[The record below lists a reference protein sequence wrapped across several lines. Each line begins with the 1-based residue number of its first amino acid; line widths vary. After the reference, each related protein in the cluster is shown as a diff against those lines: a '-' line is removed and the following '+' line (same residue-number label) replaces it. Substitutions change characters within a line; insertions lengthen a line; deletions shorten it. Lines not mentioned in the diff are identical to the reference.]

1 MKTVRVGTRVS
12 NLAMIQAKFVEK
24 LLIQKGYEVEIV
36 GMKTKGDMI
45 LDKPLA
51 EIGDKGLFT
60 KELETALLENK
71 IDCIVHS
78 FKDVPTNLP
87 CETLVI
93 SGVLKRQNPLD
104 ALVVSDRL
112 DAKFKN
118 VENLDQFFEL
128 CETEG
133 KLPVS
138 IGTSSLR
145 RRAQLKARY
154 NDKVKISDIRGNLN
168 TRLRKLDSPK
178 EEEPKFDAIVL
189 ATAGLERLGV
199 EFHERITVRIVPEDM
214 LYAVGQ
220 AALAIESRADDSE
233 CLTIIQSISDEV
245 SNFETICERAC
256 MRTLEGGCH
265 VPIGVN
271 TVRDEAGKMTVTCA
285 VFSIDGTKT
294 ASVTQSCSIV
304 EVNKQTSGLIHGTF
318 CDNFEQGTAIDKMGS
333 DMADKLLIAGA
344 KEILNPTVE

>member
-1 MKTVRVGTRVS
+1 
-12 NLAMIQAKFVEK
+12 
-24 LLIQKGYEVEIV
+24 
-36 GMKTKGDMI
+36 
-45 LDKPLA
+45 
-51 EIGDKGLFT
+51 
-60 KELETALLENK
+60 
-71 IDCIVHS
+71 VHS

-104 ALVVSDRL
+104 ALVVSDIL
-112 DAKFKN
+112 DAEFKN
-118 VENLDQFFEL
+118 VENLDQFFKL
-128 CETEG
+128 CETAG

-145 RRAQLKARY
+145 RRAQLKAKY

-178 EEEPKFDAIVL
+178 EGEPVFDAIIL

-199 EFHERITVRIVPEDM
+199 EFHERITVRIAPEDM

-220 AALAIESRADDSE
+220 AALAIESRANDSD
-233 CLTIIQSISDEV
+233 CLKIIQSISDEV

>member
-1 MKTVRVGTRVS
+1 MFGRTKIIYLRLYLVHNLRSRCRAEYNWSTRNLQYLHYLKNTVLTS
-12 NLAMIQAKFVEK
+12 LIKKKNLFSTTIFIDCGQNRKST
-24 LLIQKGYEVEIV
+24 LVEII
-36 GMKTKGDMI
+36 GMKTQGDMI

-87 CETLVI
+87 CESLVI
-93 SGVLKRQNPLD
+93 SGVLKRECPLD

-112 DAKFKN
+112 DAKFKD
-118 VENLDQFFEL
+118 VDNLDQFFKL

-145 RRAQLKARY
+145 RRAQLNAKY
-154 NDKVKISDIRGNLN
+154 NEKVKISDIRGNLN

-189 ATAGLERLGV
+189 ATAGLERLGE
-199 EFHERITVRIVPEDM
+199 EFAERITVRIVPEDI

-220 AALAIESRADDSE
+220 AALAIESRADDLE
-233 CLTIIQSISDEV
+233 CLKVVQSIADEV

-256 MRTLEGGCH
+256 MRSLEGGCH

-271 TVRDEAGKMTVTCA
+271 TVRDEAGRMTVT
-285 VFSIDGTKT
+285 DLK
-294 ASVTQSCSIV
+294 
-304 EVNKQTSGLIHGTF
+304 
-318 CDNFEQGTAIDKMGS
+318 
-333 DMADKLLIAGA
+333 
-344 KEILNPTVE
+344 